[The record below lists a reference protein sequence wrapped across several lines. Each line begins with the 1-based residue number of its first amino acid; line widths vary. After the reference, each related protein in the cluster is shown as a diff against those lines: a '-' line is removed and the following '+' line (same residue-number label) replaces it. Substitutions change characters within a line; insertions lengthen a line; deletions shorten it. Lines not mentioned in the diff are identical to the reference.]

1 MTDQT
6 LHPNQDIRKAE
17 AKKLLEQANQQLGE
31 ALKSY
36 QQALD
41 IYQDM
46 GEETVATLISYLIS
60 QSKMLTVTGT
70 DKSGSSKINL
80 TAASTILGNR
90 SRVKRPSSRK

>member
-36 QQALD
+36 QQAQEL
-41 IYQDM
+41 YQDV

-60 QSKMLTVTGT
+60 QSKILTVSGT
-70 DKSGSSKINL
+70 DKSGNSKINL
-80 TAASTILGNR
+80 TAASGILANR
-90 SRVKRPSSRK
+90 SKIKRPK

>member
-36 QQALD
+36 QQAQEL
-41 IYQDM
+41 YQDV

-60 QSKMLTVTGT
+60 QSKILTVSGT
-70 DKSGSSKINL
+70 DKSGNSKINL
-80 TAASTILGNR
+80 TAASGILANR
-90 SRVKRPSSRK
+90 SRIKRPK

>member
-36 QQALD
+36 QQALEL
-41 IYQDM
+41 YQDV

-60 QSKMLTVTGT
+60 QSKILTVSGT
-70 DKSGSSKINL
+70 DKSGNSKINL
-80 TAASTILGNR
+80 TAASGILANR
-90 SRVKRPSSRK
+90 SRIKRPK

>member
-36 QQALD
+36 QQAQEL
-41 IYQDM
+41 YQDV

-60 QSKMLTVTGT
+60 QSKILTVSST
-70 DKSGSSKINL
+70 DKSGNSKINL
-80 TAASTILGNR
+80 TAASGILANR
-90 SRVKRPSSRK
+90 SRIRRPK